1 MSAALQ
7 TVPTPEQL
15 DQRFESVRVRRFSRL
30 GDYAILLKM
39 RVTALVVMTA
49 WAGYCLGARR
59 QLIPAFSWQMLCAL
73 LGIGLVSG
81 GAAALN
87 QVIEREADAQMRR
100 TQWRPI
106 PGKRMG
112 VAEAVT
118 IGVVCIFGGAAYLAV
133 TTNLLTGI
141 LSVLTAS
148 AYVGIYTPLK
158 KHSPLCTTFGALP
171 GAMPPLLGWTAA
183 RGRVEWEA
191 LVLFAILFLWQFPHF
206 HAISW
211 MYREDY
217 RRAGI
222 RMLPVV
228 EEDGRSTVREVL
240 AYSMML
246 VPVSLF
252 PGYLHMVGK
261 AYIIGALIFS
271 LAFLYYSIRF
281 SRVLSGLAAAD
292 SRKLARSLLRASV
305 LYLPALFVL
314 MMISARFT
322 PVQ

>member
-1 MSAALQ
+1 MSAAAFQ
-7 TVPTPEQL
+7 PVPIAEHQP
-15 DQRFESVRVRRFSRL
+15 SASPKSYSRL

-39 RVTALVVMTA
+39 RVTSLVVMTA
-49 WAGYCLGARR
+49 WTGYYLGAQRA
-59 QLIPAFSWQMLCAL
+59 QVSTFSWKLVCAL

-81 GAAALN
+81 GAAAIN
-87 QVIEREADAQMRR
+87 QVIEREADGRMRR
-100 TQWRPI
+100 TQSRPI
-106 PGKRMG
+106 PGLRMG
-112 VAEAVT
+112 VAEAAA
-118 IGVVCIFGGAAYLAV
+118 IGIGCILGGGAYLAL
-133 TTNLLTGI
+133 TTNVLTGI

-148 AYVGIYTPLK
+148 AYLGAYTPLK
-158 KHSPLCTTFGALP
+158 KHSPLCTTIGALP

-183 RGRVEWEA
+183 RGRIEWEA

-206 HAISW
+206 HAIAW

-252 PGYLHMVGK
+252 PGYLHMVGRT
-261 AYIIGALIFS
+261 YIVGAVIFDLLFLIYC
-271 LAFLYYSIRF
+271 LRF
-281 SRVLSGLAAAD
+281 ARVLTGLPQSE
-292 SRKLARSLLRASV
+292 SRKLARSLLRASI
-305 LYLPALFVL
+305 LYLPALFAL
-314 MMISARFT
+314 MMINARFT
-322 PVQ
+322 PII

>member
-7 TVPTPEQL
+7 PVTVTPETKL
-15 DQRFESVRVRRFSRL
+15 PILEPKRKSSRI
-30 GDYAILLKM
+30 GDYAILLKL
-39 RVTALVVMTA
+39 RVTSLVVMTA
-49 WAGYCLGARR
+49 WTGFYLGAQRN
-59 QLIPAFSWQMLCAL
+59 QDPTFSWKLICAL

-87 QVIEREADAQMRR
+87 QVIEREADGRMLR
-100 TQWRPI
+100 TQRRPL
-106 PGKRMG
+106 PAQRMG
-112 VAEAVT
+112 VTEAVAA
-118 IGVVCIFGGAAYLAV
+118 GLVCIFGGAIYLAI
-133 TTNLLTGI
+133 TCNPLTGA
-141 LSVLTAS
+141 LSVLTAA
-148 AYVGIYTPLK
+148 AYVGAYTPLK
-158 KHSPLCTTFGALP
+158 KYSPICTTIGALP

-206 HAISW
+206 HAIAW

-217 RRAGI
+217 KRAGI

-261 AYIIGALIFS
+261 VYLIGALILS
-271 LAFLYYSIRF
+271 LGFLYFAVRF
-281 SRVLSGLAAAD
+281 SRVVTGIPAGQ
-292 SRKLARSLLRASV
+292 SRKLARELLRASIV
-305 LYLPALFVL
+305 YLPVLFAL
-314 MMISARFT
+314 MMINAKFT
-322 PVQ
+322 PII

>member
-1 MSAALQ
+1 MSAAAQ
-7 TVPTPEQL
+7 PVPISEPLTGPP
-15 DQRFESVRVRRFSRL
+15 RPAVHYSRL

-39 RVTALVVMTA
+39 RVTSLVVMTA
-49 WAGYCLGARR
+49 WAGYYLGAQRA
-59 QLIPAFSWQMLCAL
+59 QVAAFSWKLVCAL
-73 LGIGLVSG
+73 IGIGLVSG

-87 QVIEREADAQMRR
+87 QVIEREADGRMRR
-100 TQWRPI
+100 TQSRPI
-106 PGKRMG
+106 PGQRMG
-112 VAEAVT
+112 VAEAAA
-118 IGVVCIFGGAAYLAV
+118 IGIACILGGGAYLAV
-133 TTNLLTGI
+133 TTNWLTGI

-148 AYVGIYTPLK
+148 AYLGAYTPLK
-158 KHSPLCTTFGALP
+158 KHSPLCTTIGALP

-206 HAISW
+206 HAIAW

-261 AYIIGALIFS
+261 AYLVGALIFG
-271 LAFLYYSIRF
+271 LAFLVYCLRF
-281 SRVLSGLAAAD
+281 ARVVSGLPASE
-292 SRKLARSLLRASV
+292 SRKLARSLLRASI
-305 LYLPALFVL
+305 LYLPALFAL
-314 MMISARFT
+314 MMINARFT
-322 PVQ
+322 PIL

>member
-1 MSAALQ
+1 MSAAVQ
-7 TVPTPEQL
+7 PVPTPEKL
-15 DQRFESVRVRRFSRL
+15 GSVVPPPAHKYSRV

-39 RVTALVVMTA
+39 RVTSLVVMTA
-49 WAGYCLGARR
+49 WTGYYLGAQRA
-59 QLIPAFSWQMLCAL
+59 QAATFSWKLLCAL

-81 GAAALN
+81 GAAAIN
-87 QVIEREADAQMRR
+87 QVIEREADGRMLR
-100 TQWRPI
+100 TQRRPI
-106 PGKRMG
+106 PGQRMG
-112 VAEAVT
+112 VAEAT
-118 IGVVCIFGGAAYLAV
+118 AIGIACILGGATYLAF
-133 TTNLLTGI
+133 TTNTLTGV

-148 AYVGIYTPLK
+148 AYIGVYTPLK
-158 KHSPLCTTFGALP
+158 QYSPICTTIGALP

-206 HAISW
+206 HAIAW
-211 MYREDY
+211 LYREDY

-261 AYIIGALIFS
+261 LYIVGALLFS
-271 LAFLYYSIRF
+271 LGFLVFSIRF
-281 SRVLSGLAAAD
+281 ARVLSGLPAAE
-292 SRKLARSLLRASV
+292 SRKLARGLLRASV
-305 LYLPALFVL
+305 LYLPALFAL
-314 MMISARFT
+314 MMINASFT
-322 PVQ
+322 PII

>member
-7 TVPTPEQL
+7 TVPAPEQL
-15 DQRFESVRVRRFSRL
+15 EQPRPSTKSYSRL

-39 RVTALVVMTA
+39 RVTSLVVMTA
-49 WAGYCLGARR
+49 WAGYYLGARR
-59 QLIPAFSWQMLCAL
+59 ASTPAFSWKMVCAL

-87 QVIEREADAQMRR
+87 QVIEREADGRMRR
-100 TQWRPI
+100 TQQRPI

-112 VAEAVT
+112 VAEAAAV
-118 IGVVCIFGGAAYLAV
+118 GVICILGGGAYLAF
-133 TTNLLTGI
+133 TTNVLTGL
-141 LSVLTAS
+141 LSVLTAA
-148 AYVGIYTPLK
+148 AYVGVYTPLK
-158 KHSPLCTTFGALP
+158 KYSPLCTTFGALP

-183 RGRVEWEA
+183 RGRVDWEA
-191 LVLFAILFLWQFPHF
+191 LVLFGILFLWQFPHF
-206 HAISW
+206 HAIAW
-211 MYREDY
+211 MYRDDY
-217 RRAGI
+217 RRANI

-252 PGYLHMVGK
+252 PGYLHMVGRT
-261 AYIIGALIFS
+261 YIVGALIFS
-271 LAFLYYSIRF
+271 LGFLYYSIRF
-281 SRVLSGLAAAD
+281 SRVLSGISAAEA
-292 SRKLARSLLRASV
+292 RQLARGLLRASV

-314 MMISARFT
+314 MMVSARFT

>member
-1 MSAALQ
+1 MSAAVQ
-7 TVPTPEQL
+7 PAPAREVVI
-15 DQRFESVRVRRFSRL
+15 ESSIARKYSRL
-30 GDYAILLKM
+30 GDYVILLKL
-39 RVTALVVMTA
+39 RVTSLVVMTA
-49 WAGYCLGARR
+49 WAGYYLGAQRS
-59 QLIPAFSWQMLCAL
+59 QVPAFSWKVVCAL
-73 LGIGLVSG
+73 LGIGIVSG

-87 QVIEREADAQMRR
+87 QVIERESDGSMAR
-100 TQWRPI
+100 TQRRPI
-106 PGKRMG
+106 PGQRMR
-112 VAEAVT
+112 VAEALA
-118 IGVVCIFGGAAYLAV
+118 IGVACVLGGGAYLAL
-133 TTNLLTGI
+133 TTNTLTGI

-158 KHSPLCTTFGALP
+158 KHTPICTTVGALP

-206 HAISW
+206 HAIAW
-211 MYREDY
+211 LYRDDY

-261 AYIIGALIFS
+261 PYIIGALIFS
-271 LAFLYYSIRF
+271 LAFLVFSIRF
-281 SRVLSGLAAAD
+281 ARVISGLSPAE
-292 SRKLARSLLRASV
+292 SRKLARSLLRASI
-305 LYLPALFVL
+305 LYLPALFAL
-314 MMISARFT
+314 MMIYARFT
-322 PVQ
+322 AIV